1 MGDQLGVI
9 MIFDHESTINGWQLL
24 KEVAMPTL
32 ALRTI
37 AYGENTTL
45 REFRT
50 QYMVCIMN
58 SEGK

>member
-1 MGDQLGVI
+1 MDNQLGVI
-9 MIFDHESTINGWQLL
+9 MIFDHESTMIGWQLL

-32 ALRTI
+32 DLTTVAH
-37 AYGENTTL
+37 GENTTL

-50 QYMVCIMN
+50 HHVVCIMN

>member
-9 MIFDHESTINGWQLL
+9 MIFDHESTIIGWQLL
-24 KEVAMPTL
+24 QVAMPTL
-32 ALRTI
+32 ELRTI